1 MFEINKRRLEDVGS
15 DALQSMLDRRDW
27 TDLPIHSAFAA
38 NKKAGII
45 SDDDID
51 EGEMAQQGSTSV
63 IEEVVQEVSE
73 EEQNDIDVEAEI
85 LARWEMELEM
95 MALQASGRSGL
106 QSARVIE
113 EEIEE
118 VVQEEEVLE
127 EEVVEEQDDIDM
139 EAEMVARWE
148 MELEM
153 MALQSTGQMDMQGD
167 ESDIDSAESVSSDRY
182 VQEGETEAEE
192 EEGVVSEE
200 GEGVGGEGED
210 SYTDLL
216 SDVDRWLQEN

>member
-15 DALQSMLDRRDW
+15 DALQSMLDTRDW

-51 EGEMAQQGSTSV
+51 EDDTAQQSTTSV

-73 EEQNDIDVEAEI
+73 EEQNDIDVEAEM

-106 QSARVIE
+106 QSAQVIE
-113 EEIEE
+113 EEIEG
-118 VVQEEEVLE
+118 VVQEEEVQE
-127 EEVVEEQDDIDM
+127 EEVEEEQDDIDM
-139 EAEMVARWE
+139 EAEMLARWE

-153 MALQSTGQMDMQGD
+153 MALQSTSQMDMQGD
-167 ESDIDSAESVSSDRY
+167 ESDIDSAESVSSDLY
-182 VQEGETEAEE
+182 VQEGETEGE
-192 EEGVVSEE
+192 
-200 GEGVGGEGED
+200 EGVGGEGED